1 MKLSALAAASGVS
14 TASIKYYI
22 HEGLLP
28 PGRKKNATTAVYD
41 EAHLHRLALIRWLR
55 DELSSPIAGIAELT
69 RAIDDDSLPTIELM
83 GMCQELAL
91 RGNSGLPASVLRAPG
106 SPPYALRSN
115 TSTEAAAR
123 PQSDRPQSS
132 RPQSARPQSTRPQS
146 ARPQSDRFD
155 DIVSAVLD
163 RLGWP
168 DEESAARSA
177 LSRVLEIVDAAGY
190 TVGVDAVVAQC
201 RAIASVAQDN
211 LRPID
216 SALSRDEV
224 CLRVIRG
231 ITIHN
236 RQLIATSAL
245 THASLSI
252 MARASR
258 TDAEARR

>member
-123 PQSDRPQSS
+123 PQSDRPQS
-132 RPQSARPQSTRPQS
+132 

-190 TVGVDAVVAQC
+190 TVSVDAVVAQC

>member
-123 PQSDRPQSS
+123 PQSDRPQS
-132 RPQSARPQSTRPQS
+132 
-146 ARPQSDRFD
+146 DRFD

-190 TVGVDAVVAQC
+190 TVSVDAVVAQC